1 MQHND
6 ATATCTDHPLA
17 VNRDTRLPAL
27 RIGIV
32 YVEPRYTET

>member
-6 ATATCTDHPLA
+6 ATAKYTGQPSA
-17 VNRDTRLPAL
+17 VNRDTRFPAL
-27 RIGIV
+27 TIGIV